1 MSDTLKSKSARHSAD
16 QESSRRAE
24 ATGRKNRIEA
34 AKALGERMIEK
45 EIARCRRGMGEDAW
59 SLYGDW
65 VTENIVC
72 AAKIWLARE
81 LKEGR
86 L

>member
-1 MSDTLKSKSARHSAD
+1 VKTQTD
-16 QESSRRAE
+16 
-24 ATGRKNRIEA
+24 RIEA

-45 EIARCRRGMGEDAW
+45 EIARCRSGMGEAAW
-59 SLYGDW
+59 TLYEDW
-65 VTENIVC
+65 VTDNIVA
-72 AAKIWLARE
+72 AAKLWLARE